1 MIHAETR
8 RRGGVSFAVP
18 SPAPAANHVPAASDF
33 TVSLT
38 RDGSKNTPSLSA
50 SPRLCANQF
59 FFAPSRYSLFVL
71 FAVLSPQ
78 HNAMIPAALLLVLSH
93 LRRRFADRTAV
104 PAGHDPQR
112 KDKPRGRN

>member
-1 MIHAETR
+1 MSHAETR

-59 FFAPSRYSLFVL
+59 FFAPRSEERRVGKECVSTCRSRW
-71 FAVLSPQ
+71 SPSHKKKQKTNIHEHKNNLTPHQ
-78 HNAMIPAALLLVLSH
+78 H
-93 LRRRFADRTAV
+93 R
-104 PAGHDPQR
+104 
-112 KDKPRGRN
+112 

>member
-71 FAVLSPQ
+71 FAVLQPRN
-78 HNAMIPAALLLVLSH
+78 HAMIRSEE
-93 LRRRFADRTAV
+93 RRVGKECVSTCRSRWS
-104 PAGHDPQR
+104 PYP
-112 KDKPRGRN
+112 

>member
-71 FAVLSPQ
+71 FAVLQPRN
-78 HNAMIPAALLLVLSH
+78 HALIPAALYIGISPP
-93 LRRRFADRTAV
+93 RRRFAAPPLV
-104 PAGHDPQR
+104 PGLPS
-112 KDKPRGRN
+112 PPGG

>member
-71 FAVLSPQ
+71 FAVLQRSEERRVGKECVSMCRSRWSPY
-78 HNAMIPAALLLVLSH
+78 H
-93 LRRRFADRTAV
+93 
-104 PAGHDPQR
+104 
-112 KDKPRGRN
+112 

>member
-38 RDGSKNTPSLSA
+38 RDGSTNTPSLSA

-71 FAVLSPQ
+71 FAVLQPRT
-78 HNAMIPAALLLVLSH
+78 HAMITAALCIGRSH
-93 LRRRFADRTAV
+93 PRRRFSDRPVV
-104 PAGHDPQR
+104 PGLPAR
-112 KDKPRGRN
+112 KSVVSVRMG